1 MRLVLARIDDR
12 LIHGQVTVGWGLRLQ
27 PDRILLASDEI
38 ADDPWQTRIYTST
51 TAPGIAVSVLGLG
64 DAAAAL
70 QVEDDEKQP
79 SERVILLTGSA
90 ADMHTLVSLGVSLA
104 RINIGGMHF
113 SAGKQQLLPAV
124 YVDRDDLAVFRA
136 LLRRGIRL
144 TAQTVP
150 GAREVVVDDALL
162 AAMEAQL

>member
-12 LIHGQVTVGWGLRLQ
+12 LIHGQVTVGWGQRLQ
-27 PDRILLASDEI
+27 PDRILLASDEV
-38 ADDPWQTRIYTST
+38 ADDPWQTRVYTST
-51 TAPGIAVSVLGLG
+51 TAPGVAVSVLGLN
-64 DAAAAL
+64 DAAAIL
-70 QVEDDEKQP
+70 QGGAEAAHR

-144 TAQTVP
+144 AAQTVP
-150 GAREVVVDDALL
+150 GAREIVVDDALL
-162 AAMEAQL
+162 AAMEARL